1 MTHIDADKLIAE
13 IERRLH
19 FDNNWIEGDKR
30 RQKRTSGVSSAYY
43 KRIGS
48 KHACESLLDFVIS
61 HQQEQPSLPSGLDD
75 AAEKYSEN
83 ILANN
88 EDLQDAI
95 EDAFKAGAEWVAG
108 HGWHDVTEMPSIFG
122 FYLVIHEKGWCVAN
136 YMGKGVVCESG
147 WVEVI
152 HHIEIEHPQRW
163 LDLRDL
169 IPKNRPQ

>member
-1 MTHIDADKLIAE
+1 MKYIDAEKPIAE
-13 IERRLH
+13 VGNIIPLH
-19 FDNNWIEGDKR
+19 TPSE
-30 RQKRTSGVSSAYY
+30 
-43 KRIGS
+43 
-48 KHACESLLDFVIS
+48 LD
-61 HQQEQPSLPSGLDD
+61 E

-95 EDAFKAGAEWVAG
+95 EDAFKAGAEWMAG
-108 HGWHDVTEMPSIFG
+108 RGWHDITETPSIFG

-152 HHIEIEHPQRW
+152 HHIEIKRPQRW

-169 IPKNRPQ
+169 IPKRQ